1 MLSSQKRSS
10 RKSVH
15 NKRNTKTTAINIPP
29 LKSNPQSPKNLE
41 RLFSNFDM
49 IPPPPIRFLFILIYD
64 FIDR

>member
-41 RLFSNFDM
+41 
-49 IPPPPIRFLFILIYD
+49 ILFINSPPSKVVYVNIWYLTKISV
-64 FIDR
+64 

>member
-41 RLFSNFDM
+41 
-49 IPPPPIRFLFILIYD
+49 ILFINSPPSKVVYVNI
-64 FIDR
+64 